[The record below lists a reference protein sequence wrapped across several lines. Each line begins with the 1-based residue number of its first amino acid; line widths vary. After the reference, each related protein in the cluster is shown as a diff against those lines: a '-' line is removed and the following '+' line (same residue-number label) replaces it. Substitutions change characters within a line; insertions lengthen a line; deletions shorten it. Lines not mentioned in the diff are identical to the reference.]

1 MKCFF
6 WGLLLISYIF
16 SIVYAEKV
24 YKIYLYILGIFLNF
38 YKFLIFILKLLKSLV
53 MNFNN
58 ILKMLVFTSLFFT
71 FLVFITNF
79 AESLIILLLNF
90 TIGLRESFVSLTR
103 IGKLYLAN
111 LYIVLIY
118 IFIMRKE
125 ISNNIYRFF
134 ENFKENKL
142 NIQHRESIEKYKSV
156 LLFLGVY
163 ISICLI
169 GLKFYNLNGNDWNK
183 NNKADIIN
191 IFIWATYLITPI
203 VAIWVFS
210 DWRIQ
215 KKYEV
220 NKDTCLNLLTVILE
234 LENCL
239 EELMAITTEFR
250 YLKNGD
256 ELNFFGRKCDELSL
270 RFYDLINKLKS
281 NNNLHHG
288 LVRGFKGDKIIT
300 LEMLNKIDSFFQSLC
315 DMVFDINDNYISGIK
330 LKNIADEF
338 LKDTIKAVGENQ
350 ILYRDS
356 FSPIK
361 ELLSSE
367 CQPHKK
373 AP

>member
-1 MKCFF
+1 
-6 WGLLLISYIF
+6 
-16 SIVYAEKV
+16 
-24 YKIYLYILGIFLNF
+24 
-38 YKFLIFILKLLKSLV
+38 